1 MVGAGYAQQTL
12 VNAVTQDIFP
22 LVGEKINPGG
32 PGQESVNPEK
42 EQWALVPVKKL
53 TDANQRLAPF
63 LGAEREGLS
72 LAMLTDVLDA
82 LCLCELIDRVMVVT
96 ADDQVASIARQRG
109 ISVTAEPP
117 GAEMNAAIDHG
128 VWAIKRLRGR
138 RVMIVPADIPLLSA
152 AEIDRLIGDFNRQAI
167 NYRTA
172 IGIAPAADRGGTNC
186 LLIDTHQT
194 FLFQYGP
201 KSFDLHCSVARVFS
215 HNVVILDSDTASM
228 DIDEPCDILDL
239 LEFCHQH
246 PEFQRTRTWNF
257 LEQSS
262 LGRTAD
268 QPRTQQL

>member
-1 MVGAGYAQQTL
+1 MS
-12 VNAVTQDIFP
+12 QDISP
-22 LVGEKINPGG
+22 LVSEMVNPGRSR
-32 PGQESVNPEK
+32 QETENPEK
-42 EQWALVPVKKL
+42 MLWALVPVKKL
-53 TDANQRLAPF
+53 SDAKQRLEPF

-72 LAMLTDVLDA
+72 RAMLTDVLDA

-96 ADDQVASIARQRG
+96 ADDQVADIARQRG
-109 ISVTAEPP
+109 ISVTAEPA
-117 GAEMNAAIDHG
+117 GAEMNTAIDHG
-128 VWAIKRLRGR
+128 VWAIKRRQGR
-138 RVMIVPADIPLLSA
+138 RVLIVPSDIPLLTA
-152 AEIDRLIGDFNRQAI
+152 DEIDRLIRDFTRQAI
-167 NYRTA
+167 NYRAA
-172 IGIAPAADRGGTNC
+172 IGITPSADRGGTNC

-201 KSFDLHCSVARVFS
+201 KSFNLHCSVARVFS
-215 HNVVILDSDTASM
+215 TNIVILDSDTVSM

-246 PEFQRTRTWNF
+246 PEFQKTHTWNF